1 MPHRVDS
8 GDRNGQGRPDE
19 RAQYE
24 HPGSHPSPPPIATL
38 HSSPAPS
45 AENSSLTSPSPP
57 LSQPG
62 YYQGSAQN
70 GPGMHPGSYTYAPA
84 PHARYPA
91 DPASAHQ
98 MQSHYPPSSHYQPQQ
113 SAQQP
118 AYIVH
123 TDDAATKLNDR
134 VRRKCYNCRTT
145 DTSTWRRSSLAPGK
159 VLCNKC
165 GLFERTHSRPR
176 PEQFPHK
183 RGPIVTTTFKS
194 SRSPPPPQA
203 SRLPPIQQQMSL
215 PPHHYDHPSIAPLLP
230 RSDSQGSYAS
240 NGSNSLPEIRNLLN
254 SPQQSGAA
262 QQAASQ
268 QQPSSANGDANSL
281 KRAHSPASPSAR
293 SPRAD
298 RSPPYMYR
306 TNSVAATAAA

>member
-1 MPHRVDS
+1 MIPVSSTLRHLLLQYSIS
-8 GDRNGQGRPDE
+8 GLTPLTTLATHPTICPTASIQVTGMVKDGEQASSASNLLLLISCITDRPDE

-57 LSQPG
+57 VRFCSSVPETQYLTGPMVQLSQPG

-113 SAQQP
+113 SAQVSTRSIRPTFVPSHPLPQQP

-159 VLCNKC
+159 VV
-165 GLFERTHSRPR
+165 GFSTFSHSMHTHIDRY
-176 PEQFPHK
+176 
-183 RGPIVTTTFKS
+183 T
-194 SRSPPPPQA
+194 A
-203 SRLPPIQQQMSL
+203 LQQVWSL
-215 PPHHYDHPSIAPLLP
+215 
-230 RSDSQGSYAS
+230 
-240 NGSNSLPEIRNLLN
+240 
-254 SPQQSGAA
+254 
-262 QQAASQ
+262 
-268 QQPSSANGDANSL
+268 
-281 KRAHSPASPSAR
+281 
-293 SPRAD
+293 
-298 RSPPYMYR
+298 
-306 TNSVAATAAA
+306 